1 MKDEGSGGPEELQ
14 EIEVV
19 RKGLEDANKLFGVQ
33 GKAFSEAVEGGFG
46 NAEMLTE
53 GKEGGELP
61 GKPGIKK

>member
-1 MKDEGSGGPEELQ
+1 MSTFFNIQLSNA
-14 EIEVV
+14 
-19 RKGLEDANKLFGVQ
+19 R

-53 GKEGGELP
+53 GKDGGELP